1 MPADSPMLTE
11 DPTRAR
17 PRLYAAPHEVAPDV
31 LLHAAFVNTY
41 ALRTPE
47 GLLLIDPGL
56 APLSGSVHRAVREFS
71 AEPIHTAVYTHGHAD
86 HAFGLRPFLEAGE
99 RPLIVAQEAVV
110 ERFLRYQ
117 KTWGWNARINQ
128 RQFSLP
134 EPAFPDRFDW
144 PTLTFREAL
153 VQRIGDLEIR
163 YRAARGETDDAC
175 YLFVPERSYLFT
187 GDLVIW
193 QAPNCGN
200 PQKVQRYPE
209 DWARALEE
217 MAALDA
223 EWLFPGHGLVVH
235 GRQAV
240 RQLLTETARYLR
252 VLVEQVLARMNA
264 GETPEQIVHAVRPD
278 PELAVRPYLG
288 ARYDHPQFI
297 VRNILRLYGGWW
309 NGNPAELLPPP
320 PAERAREVAALA
332 GGVDRLVAR
341 GRGQLEADRG
351 DLAADLAE
359 WATRADPAHRAALEL
374 KRDVY
379 EHLLARAESLMA
391 QGIYRAAANDARR
404 ALGQDPLPGG
414 GALSFG

>member
-1 MPADSPMLTE
+1 MLADSPMRTG
-11 DPTRAR
+11 DPAQAR

-47 GLLLIDPGL
+47 GLLLVDPGL
-56 APLSGSVHRAVREFS
+56 GPLAGSVHRAVRDFS
-71 AEPIHTAVYTHGHAD
+71 AAPLHTAVYTHGHAD
-86 HAFGLRPFLEAGE
+86 HAFGLGPFLDAGE
-99 RPLIVAQEAVV
+99 QPQIVAQERCP
-110 ERFLRYQ
+110 ERFRRYQ
-117 KTWGWNARINQ
+117 RTAGWNARINQ

-134 EPAFPDRFDW
+134 EPTFPDRFDW
-144 PTLTFREAL
+144 PTLTFREGL
-153 VQRIGDLEIR
+153 VQRIGDLEVR

-175 YLFVPERSYLFT
+175 YLFLPDPSYLFT
-187 GDLVIW
+187 GDLIIW

-209 DWARALEE
+209 DWALALEE

-235 GRQAV
+235 GRDAV
-240 RQLLTETARYLR
+240 RQVLTETARYLR
-252 VLVEQVLARMNA
+252 VLIRQVLQRMNA
-264 GETPEQIVHAVRPD
+264 GERPEEIVHAVAPE
-278 PELAVRPYLG
+278 PELAGRPYLG

-297 VRNILRLYGGWW
+297 VRNLLRLYGGWW

-332 GGVDRLVAR
+332 GGADRLVAR
-341 GRGQLEADRG
+341 GRALLAAGRA

-359 WATRADPAHRAALEL
+359 WAARAAPGDRGAQEL
-374 KRDVY
+374 RRDVY
-379 EHLLARAESLMA
+379 EHLLSGAESLMA
-391 QGIYRAAANDARR
+391 RGIYRAAANEARA
-404 ALGQDPLPGG
+404 ALGQEPLPGG